1 MSRIGKK
8 LINVP
13 DGVQISIE
21 NKKITVKGPKGELS
35 LDIPNAITIVQEDS
49 SLQVVP
55 DDDTVKQQRMKWGL
69 IRALVANMVIG
80 VTEGFEKK
88 LEINGV
94 GYKAAMQGKKIVMQL
109 GYSHPVEIDIPEGI
123 EVVVEKNMVSI
134 KGIDKYLVG
143 EIAATIRSKRKP
155 EPYKGKGIKYIDE
168 VIRRKA
174 GKKAAGK

>member
-1 MSRIGKK
+1 MSRIGKQP
-8 LINVP
+8 ISVP
-13 DGVQISIE
+13 DGVQIKIE
-21 NKKITVKGPKGELS
+21 GKKIEIKGSKGELS
-35 LDIPNAITIVQEDS
+35 LEFPNFISVTHEESV
-49 SLQVVP
+49 LQVMP
-55 DDDTVKQQRMKWGL
+55 MNKEAKEQRMKWGL
-69 IRALVANMVIG
+69 IRALIANMVKG
-80 VTEGFEKK
+80 VSEGFEKK

-109 GYSHPVEIDIPEGI
+109 GYSHPVELDIPDGI
-123 EVVVEKNMVSI
+123 EATIEKNVVSI

-174 GKKAAGK
+174 GKKAVGK